1 METPAEIQER
11 LRGDD
16 VSLVA
21 LHFSDMAGMSRTKVI
36 PLRRLETVARSGTGW
51 SDIWAVVCIDE
62 HFAEV
67 PPYDTPSG
75 DARLVPDVSQARAL
89 PFLPGYAWAPV
100 DQFSQELEPL
110 PACPRHVLRLAQ
122 DRLAAAGLA
131 AQATYE
137 VEMTLLRDGVPA
149 TAGPGYSVR
158 AFVAIRDFLRDFATA
173 LESVDVPVEQ
183 LHPEYSPGQFEVSLA
198 PSTPLEAADRLL
210 LFRFT
215 ARAVAAEHGMD
226 VSFAPVVF
234 TGGLGNGSHM
244 HLSLWRDD
252 ENRMTGGDAPGGM
265 QADGASFVAGI
276 RDELPALMAV
286 VAPSVPSYVRLQPG
300 HWSGAYTAWGI
311 ENREASL
318 RFIPGTVTS
327 RSRSAN
333 VELKVT
339 DGAANPY
346 LALAAVLQ
354 AGLAG
359 VEREAT
365 LPRADA
371 GGSGRAG
378 HRDAGGARHPAPAG
392 EPGRGGRGVR
402 RLDHPPR
409 RARHRPAR
417 RHLRRAAQ
425 GVGRP
430 RIQVG
435 GGARR
440 HAPVRVLTRFAA
452 NVSFLWAELPFLERF
467 AAARAAGFDT
477 VELHWPRGENLDD
490 VAAAVAD
497 AGLAVCLMNFDG
509 GDPEAGERGL
519 MALPERQNDWRRH
532 VPIALDLAR
541 RIGCPD
547 AARAGRRR
555 ARGPARRAA
564 GLGRGRAGVRGRRA
578 RPSRARRWWSRRSTP
593 TTTGPCCCRTTRT
606 PPRSCGAPGART
618 PASSSTPTTPR

>member
-1 METPAEIQER
+1 M
-11 LRGDD
+11 
-16 VSLVA
+16 
-21 LHFSDMAGMSRTKVI
+21 
-36 PLRRLETVARSGTGW
+36 
-51 SDIWAVVCIDE
+51 
-62 HFAEV
+62 
-67 PPYDTPSG
+67 
-75 DARLVPDVSQARAL
+75 

-100 DQFSQELEPL
+100 DQFSQELEPM
-110 PACPRHVLRLAQ
+110 PACPRHVLRQAQ

-131 AQATYE
+131 VQATYE

-173 LESVDVPVEQ
+173 LESVGVPVEQ

-198 PSTPLEAADRLL
+198 PSTPMEAADRLL

-215 ARAVAAEHGMD
+215 ARTVAAEHGMD

-300 HWSGAYTAWGI
+300 HWSGAYTAWGV

-346 LALAAVLQ
+346 LALAAVIQ

-365 LPRADA
+365 LPEPTQEDPGVLDTATLVARGIRRLPENLGEAAEAFA
-371 GGSGRAG
+371 GSTIL
-378 HRDAGGARHPAPAG
+378 RDGLGTVLHDVIS
-392 EPGRGGRGVR
+392 GVR
-402 RLDHPPR
+402 RKEWADHGSKSEEELVDM
-409 RARHRPAR
+409 H
-417 RHLRRAAQ
+417 
-425 GVGRP
+425 
-430 RIQVG
+430 
-435 GGARR
+435 
-440 HAPVRVLTRFAA
+440 RFAY
-452 NVSFLWAELPFLERF
+452 
-467 AAARAAGFDT
+467 
-477 VELHWPRGENLDD
+477 
-490 VAAAVAD
+490 
-497 AGLAVCLMNFDG
+497 
-509 GDPEAGERGL
+509 
-519 MALPERQNDWRRH
+519 
-532 VPIALDLAR
+532 
-541 RIGCPD
+541 
-547 AARAGRRR
+547 
-555 ARGPARRAA
+555 
-564 GLGRGRAGVRGRRA
+564 
-578 RPSRARRWWSRRSTP
+578 
-593 TTTGPCCCRTTRT
+593 
-606 PPRSCGAPGART
+606 
-618 PASSSTPTTPR
+618 